1 MMERGISRTL
11 LLTVL
16 NMVLNSIW
24 ESVAKALKE
33 LAWIKEIA
41 KKQLMVCGVHVWK
54 VSETECIE
62 LGNT

>member
-1 MMERGISRTL
+1 MERGISRTL

-33 LAWIKEIA
+33 L
-41 KKQLMVCGVHVWK
+41 
-54 VSETECIE
+54 T
-62 LGNT
+62 